1 MLRGGAAAL
10 EGAQFNAGEDG
21 VAGLFSWYSPQAV
34 FGQQGQPVARVG
46 GQEDDSG
53 TIRKGDGVSVAA
65 FGLGA
70 GQGVPEEPDR
80 SVELA
85 AVDELF
91 QAPVGLGIPVAG
103 EGREGRGKVRL

>member
-10 EGAQFNAGEDG
+10 EGAHFNAGEDG

-34 FGQQGQPVARVG
+34 FGQQGQPVVG
-46 GQEDDSG
+46 VSGQEDDSG
-53 TIRKGDGVSVAA
+53 PIRKGDGVSAAA

-85 AVDELF
+85 TVDELV
-91 QAPVGLGIPVAG
+91 QAPAGLGGLVAG
-103 EGREGRGKVRL
+103 QGREGRGKVRL